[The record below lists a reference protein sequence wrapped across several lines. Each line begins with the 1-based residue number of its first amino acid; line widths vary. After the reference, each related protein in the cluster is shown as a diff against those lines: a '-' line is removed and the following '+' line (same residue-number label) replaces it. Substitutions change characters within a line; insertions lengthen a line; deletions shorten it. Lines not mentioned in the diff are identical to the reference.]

1 MTVRTPTR
9 PPGTGVLRRA
19 AARRDTGAAIP
30 RRTVPWAQRLRR
42 DYPLALMVAPAVI
55 LLLLFVY
62 VPLLGNV
69 IAFMDYQPYIPIL
82 QSPWVGLSNFTVLF
96 TDAAFWAAVV
106 NTLEITA
113 IQLVLF
119 FPVPIALALL
129 IHSLVWPWLRAVV
142 QSVLYLP
149 HFLSWVIVVGFFQQ
163 SLGSAG
169 IINRWLRELDM
180 HTINILAEPSTF
192 KLLLSAQVI
201 WKDAGWGTIIFLAAL
216 AAIDDS
222 LYEAAAID
230 GAGAWGRFWH
240 VTLPGIRPIIVL
252 LLILRLGDALSVGF
266 EQIILQRSAVGP
278 GAAEVLDTYV
288 YYHGVID
295 GNWSTGIAAGLIKG
309 LVGLVLILAANKAAH
324 MLGEQGVY
332 AKS

>member
-1 MTVRTPTR
+1 MSATTTDRPETIR
-9 PPGTGVLRRA
+9 PPIAPAGSGGRPTKRKVPFGMQF
-19 AARRDTGAAIP
+19 RRDS
-30 RRTVPWAQRLRR
+30 
-42 DYPLALMVAPAVI
+42 PLLIMVTPAVVL

-62 VPLLGNV
+62 IPLLGNV
-69 IAFMDYQPYIPIL
+69 IAFMDYQPYIPIPD
-82 QSPWVGLSNFTVLF
+82 SPWVGFANFAALF
-96 TDAAFWAAVV
+96 GDPAFWNAVS
-106 NTLEITA
+106 NTLQITF

-119 FPVPIALALL
+119 FPVPIALAIF
-129 IHSLVWPWLRAVV
+129 IHSLTWPWLRSIV

-163 SLGSAG
+163 SLGSG
-169 IINRWLRELDM
+169 GVLNTWLRQLDLGTVSVM
-180 HTINILAEPSTF
+180 SDPATF
-192 KLLLSAQVI
+192 KLLLSSQVI

-230 GAGAWGRFWH
+230 GAGAWSRFWH
-240 VTLPGIRPIIVL
+240 ITLPGIRPIIVL
-252 LLILRLGDALSVGF
+252 LLILRLGEALSVGF
-266 EQIILQRSAVGP
+266 EQIILQRNAVGP

-309 LVGLVLILAANKAAH
+309 LVGLVLILVANKAAH

-332 AKS
+332 SKS